1 MKRFIIAID
10 GTAAAGK
17 STTARL
23 VAERLHYLHIDTGA
37 MYRAAAYAV
46 LKNNINPDDRQA
58 VEELITGLR
67 IRLEENR
74 GPDVFLNNEKV
85 TDNIR
90 SQEVTAIVSKVS
102 SYEGVRKHLVQEQR
116 EIARNGGVVLEGRDI
131 GTVVFPD
138 ADLKFFFVATLEE
151 RARRRY
157 EELKEKGIQSD
168 YESIL
173 ADIRRRDYIDSTRK
187 TSPLK
192 KAEDA
197 IPVNTSEM
205 TIREQVQYVLSFVDK
220 RVREEESQE

>member
-1 MKRFIIAID
+1 LKRFIIAID

-46 LKNNINPDDRQA
+46 LKNNINPNDRQA

>member
-1 MKRFIIAID
+1 LKRFIIAID